1 MAVTASNAAG
11 WLKTTFGKPIEVLGS
26 ENTIAGDIKFIPP
39 DQRPGDTFKFPIKL
53 QHPHGVAY
61 NTDHSAFATPTQIDS
76 VVVQASLEGSEIGL
90 IDRVSYGI
98 ASKLG
103 KTNSESSRAYKQAIG
118 EMIEGLMLS
127 GELRREL
134 TLLYGSGTTGLA
146 NLGVVD
152 AVISAVSTTLV
163 ITLTRASF
171 SNGIWRQL
179 KGASFNFHTSGGTDH
194 TATVGTTPMLLTGYD
209 SATGRLTFSG
219 HATDVAAVAAA
230 DVITFRGSRTT
241 QCVGLQAIMENS
253 GSLFGIS
260 AATYPQWK
268 TNQYAVGGPLTFD
281 KLMEGLAAPSENG
294 LDDGINVYLGHRA
307 WTDLVTDEAAL
318 RRHMGSDAVGKVKA
332 GYSQL
337 DFESGAGKLSLKKH
351 KLMKQGIAMAI
362 PVQHASRV
370 GSTDLTFS
378 VPGNKNE
385 WFWRELDANF
395 GSEIRLY
402 SDQAVVLEKPDY
414 AVLFTGITSTSDI
427 IPA

>member
-1 MAVTASNAAG
+1 MKN
-11 WLKTTFGKPIEVLGS
+11 TFGKPIEVLGS

-39 DQRPGDTFKFPIKL
+39 DQRPGDFYQFPIKL

-61 NTDHSAFATPTQIDS
+61 NTDHSAFATPTQVDS
-76 VVVQASLEGSEIGL
+76 VVVKAQLEGSEIGM

-152 AVISAVSTTLV
+152 TINSAVTTVLTV
-163 ITLTRASF
+163 SLTRASF

-179 KGASFNFHTSGGTDH
+179 KGAFFDFHTSGGTSH
-194 TATVGTTPMLLTGYD
+194 AANAPFILTGYD

-219 HATDVAAVAAA
+219 NATDVASVAVA
-230 DVITFRGSRTT
+230 DVITFRTSRAT
-241 QCVGLQAIMENS
+241 QCVGLQAILENS

-260 AATYPQWK
+260 AATFPQWK
-268 TNQYAVGGPLTFD
+268 ANSYPVGGPLTFD

-307 WTDLVTDEAAL
+307 WVDLMTDEAAL
-318 RRHMGSDAVGKVKA
+318 RRHMGADAAGEAKA
-332 GYSQL
+332 GYSKL
-337 DFESGAGKLSLKKH
+337 EFESGAGVLRLIKH
-351 KLMKQGIAMAI
+351 RYMKQGIAMAL
-362 PVQHASRV
+362 PVQHAARV

-414 AVLFTGITSTSDI
+414 AVLFTGIASTSDV

>member
-1 MAVTASNAAG
+1 MAVTTANATA
-11 WLKTTFGKPIEVLGS
+11 WMKRTFGAPVEVLGS
-26 ENTIAGDIKFIPP
+26 ENTLAGDIKFIPP
-39 DQRPGDTFKFPIKL
+39 DQRPGEEFTFPIKL

-61 NTDHSAFATPTQIDS
+61 NTDHSAFATPTQVDS
-76 VVVQASLEGSEIGL
+76 VVVRATLEGSEIGM

-152 AVISAVSTTLV
+152 TVVSAVTTTLV
-163 ITLTRASF
+163 VALTRASF

-179 KGASFNFHTSGGTDH
+179 KGAYFDFHTSGGTSH
-194 TATVGTTPMLLTGYD
+194 AANAPFILSAYD
-209 SATGRLTFSG
+209 SATGRLTFTG
-219 HATDVAAVAAA
+219 NATDVASVLAA
-230 DVITFRGSRTT
+230 DVITFRSSRTT
-241 QCVGLQAIMENS
+241 QCVGLQAILENGS
-253 GSLFGIS
+253 SLFGIS

-268 TNQYAVGGPLTFD
+268 ANQYAVGGPLTFD

-307 WTDLVTDEAAL
+307 WTDLMTDEAAL
-318 RRHMGSDAVGKVKA
+318 RRHMGSDIKGSTAA
-332 GYSQL
+332 GYSKL
-337 DFESGAGKLSLKKH
+337 EFESGAGRLSLIKH
-351 KLMKQGIAMAI
+351 RYMKQGLAMAI
-362 PVQHASRV
+362 PTQHCSRV

-402 SDQAVVLEKPDY
+402 SDQAVVIEKPDY
-414 AVLFTGITSTSDI
+414 CTLFTGIQSTSDT